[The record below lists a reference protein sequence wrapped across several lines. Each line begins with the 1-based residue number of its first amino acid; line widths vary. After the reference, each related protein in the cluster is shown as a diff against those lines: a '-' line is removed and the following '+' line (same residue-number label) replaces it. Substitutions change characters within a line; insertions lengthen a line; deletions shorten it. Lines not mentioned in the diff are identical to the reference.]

1 MSPGRLNA
9 LTDGVVAI
17 VMTIMVL
24 ELKFPAE
31 PTLAAVLAV
40 LPLLAAYLLAF
51 VNVAI
56 YWNNHHHMMQS
67 AHKVTG
73 GVLWANH
80 ALLFFLTLFPLVIR
94 WIDDAGITP
103 WPVASFGVVLVCAA
117 ISYDQLERALM
128 RAEGDASSMK
138 KALGTRAKEMV
149 STILYLAAIPSAF
162 VSPYISIAIYV
173 GVSGVRRSAVG
184 QPCAAVVADAVP
196 ADDPVDR
203 RSRRHVL
210 AGRVVRP
217 RAGRSGG
224 FLSDP
229 GASPDPRRRR

>member
-67 AHKVTG
+67 ARRVTG

-80 ALLFFLTLFPLVIR
+80 ALLFWLTLFPLMIR
-94 WIDDAGITP
+94 WIDEAGVTSL
-103 WPVASFGVVLVCAA
+103 PVASFGLVLVGAA
-117 ISYDQLERALM
+117 VSYQILERALI
-128 RAEGDASSMK
+128 RAEGDESQVKRAVG
-138 KALGTRAKEMV
+138 AGAKELI
-149 STILYLAAIPSAF
+149 SFALYLASVPAAF
-162 VSPYISIAIYV
+162 VSPYISVAIFV
-173 GVSGVRRSAVG
+173 GVSIVWL
-184 QPCAAVVADAVP
+184 VP
-196 ADDPVDR
+196 DR
-203 RSRRHVL
+203 RFERRL
-210 AGRVVRP
+210 QQ
-217 RAGRSGG
+217 
-224 FLSDP
+224 
-229 GASPDPRRRR
+229 